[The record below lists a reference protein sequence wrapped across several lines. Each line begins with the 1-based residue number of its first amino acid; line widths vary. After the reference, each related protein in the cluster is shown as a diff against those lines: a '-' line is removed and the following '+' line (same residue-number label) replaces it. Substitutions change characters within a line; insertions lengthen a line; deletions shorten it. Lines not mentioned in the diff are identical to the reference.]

1 MLVQV
6 SHHTASQFF
15 DVVIFIDQNSDASSL
30 CNLQMHNQDHS
41 IVLGIILNNVSV
53 IQAKVDNFFVHVRAA
68 TVLALAIVTIHLMM
82 IVVAI
87 ALAIIKPVIIWSVLS
102 SMVASIGVAMRV
114 STDMLRVLASSVM
127 TIVICIN
134 EKGIVLIVLVM
145 EVKVA

>member
-1 MLVQV
+1 
-6 SHHTASQFF
+6 
-15 DVVIFIDQNSDASSL
+15 
-30 CNLQMHNQDHS
+30 MHNQDHS
-41 IVLGIILNNVSV
+41 IVLRIILNNVSV

-68 TVLALAIVTIHLMM
+68 TVLALTIVTIHLMM
-82 IVVAI
+82 IVIAI

-127 TIVICIN
+127 TIVISIN